1 MRKARK
7 ALAGVTALALTG
19 ALAFT
24 GVQPASGAPAGDP
37 GPTVSDPS
45 TLAPHELPN
54 RLEDKRR
61 ELQQQAL
68 TQVIEGEATPQQI
81 DGTTVVKVGDQAGAA
96 DTDATNRGAA
106 RRKDQYVR
114 LSRERTDRVFVLLV
128 EFGNQRHPDY
138 PDQDTDPDWPGPA
151 RFDGPLHNQI
161 PEPDRTVDNST
172 IWEPD
177 FSQAY
182 WQGLYFGTGPGVDS
196 MKKYYQRQSSGR
208 YSIDGE
214 VTQWVE
220 VPFNEARYGRS
231 DGFPCDSNVCDNT
244 WQLVQDGMNSWVA
257 DQQAAGRSDAEIRA
271 DLATFDVQDR
281 YDFDGDGDFNE
292 PDGYLDHL
300 QIVHGGGDQAD
311 GDPHQGEDAIW
322 SHRWYAF
329 DGAPTGPQQNP
340 AGGTQIGNTGIWAGD
355 YTIQAENS
363 GLSTIAHEFGHDLNL
378 PDHYDTAGGD
388 NGVEWWTLM
397 AQSRLSGA
405 GEPIGTRAG
414 DLSAW
419 DKLQLGWLDYE
430 IVGEGQGRTLDL
442 GPHEF
447 NSDKAQAAVVILPD
461 KTVTNELGDPFA
473 GENMWWSDSGD
484 DLENTMT
491 RPVDLSAATTAA
503 LTLKARYEIEAGF
516 DYLYVQASTD
526 GGTTWTSLDGTAG
539 GEPFVRTA
547 SDQPAI
553 SGSSE
558 GEWVDVNVPLD
569 TYAGQ
574 ALELRFLY
582 DTDGGVAPD
591 GFFADDVSVVA
602 DGAPLF
608 TSGAEEGDEGW
619 TLDGFRATTGTETGV
634 FDNYYIASHRSFV
647 SYDRYLRTGPYNF
660 GFVNTRPDWVEH
672 FSYEQGLLISY
683 WDTSQ
688 RDNNTSEHPGEGEIL
703 VIDAHPQPIFR
714 IDGPPWRSRVQIY
727 DAPFSLTRARSFTL
741 HVNGRAS
748 LIRGQNAQPVFDDS
762 RPYWFPE
769 IPQTGVKVPDTGT
782 RIRVASVDGTSM
794 RIRVSSG

>member
-1 MRKARK
+1 
-7 ALAGVTALALTG
+7 V
-19 ALAFT
+19 
-24 GVQPASGAPAGDP
+24 
-37 GPTVSDPS
+37 
-45 TLAPHELPN
+45 
-54 RLEDKRR
+54 
-61 ELQQQAL
+61 
-68 TQVIEGEATPQQI
+68 
-81 DGTTVVKVGDQAGAA
+81 
-96 DTDATNRGAA
+96 
-106 RRKDQYVR
+106 
-114 LSRERTDRVFVLLV
+114 
-128 EFGNQRHPDY
+128 
-138 PDQDTDPDWPGPA
+138 
-151 RFDGPLHNQI
+151 
-161 PEPDRTVDNST
+161 
-172 IWEPD
+172 
-177 FSQAY
+177 
-182 WQGLYFGTGPGVDS
+182 
-196 MKKYYQRQSSGR
+196 
-208 YSIDGE
+208 
-214 VTQWVE
+214 
-220 VPFNEARYGRS
+220 
-231 DGFPCDSNVCDNT
+231 
-244 WQLVQDGMNSWVA
+244 
-257 DQQAAGRSDAEIRA
+257 
-271 DLATFDVQDR
+271 
-281 YDFDGDGDFNE
+281 
-292 PDGYLDHL
+292 
-300 QIVHGGGDQAD
+300 
-311 GDPHQGEDAIW
+311 
-322 SHRWYAF
+322 
-329 DGAPTGPQQNP
+329 
-340 AGGTQIGNTGIWAGD
+340 
-355 YTIQAENS
+355 
-363 GLSTIAHEFGHDLNL
+363 
-378 PDHYDTAGGD
+378 
-388 NGVEWWTLM
+388 
-397 AQSRLSGA
+397 
-405 GEPIGTRAG
+405 
-414 DLSAW
+414 
-419 DKLQLGWLDYE
+419 
-430 IVGEGQGRTLDL
+430 
-442 GPHEF
+442 

-503 LTLKARYEIEAGF
+503 MTLKARYEIEAGF

-526 GGTTWTSLDGTAG
+526 GGTTWTSPDGTAG

-569 TYAGQ
+569 AYAGQ
-574 ALELRFLY
+574 AIELRFLY

-647 SYDRYLRTGPYNF
+647 SYDRYLKTGPYNF

-748 LIRGQNAQPVFDDS
+748 LIRGQNPQPVFDDS

-782 RIRVASVDGTSM
+782 RIRVVSVDGTSM